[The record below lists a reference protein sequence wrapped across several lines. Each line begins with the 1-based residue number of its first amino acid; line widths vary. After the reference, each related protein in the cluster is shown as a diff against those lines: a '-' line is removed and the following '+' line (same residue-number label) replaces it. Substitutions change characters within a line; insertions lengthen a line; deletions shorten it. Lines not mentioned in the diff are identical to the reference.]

1 VPLLGSQLILASPDP
16 GVVCPIFG
24 LLILL
29 IWAIGNLIEKL
40 FRKMIQRRTQNKIEP
55 RGFEVKLTGDKSV
68 EQRKDN
74 DHG

>member
-1 VPLLGSQLILASPDP
+1 MMLASPDP
-16 GVVCPIFG
+16 SVVCPVFG

-40 FRKMIQRRTQNKIEP
+40 FKRMIQRRAQGKIEP
-55 RGFEVKLTGDKSV
+55 RGFEVKLTGKPPV